1 MSSRDD
7 KLAAKVEAV
16 NTANGLAWDVY
27 HSLRGVFAPLVG
39 EQVCKKDG
47 GLLAKVQKL
56 LPGLF
61 PNTREV
67 RVTRHSSEYHLVW
80 KAWVWKSVNG
90 CTCSHETEV
99 YVGRLTDGVLMEL
112 CEPFTGRT
120 DWTAVEGVS
129 KRMAYEEAKR
139 AAEEF
144 KNALFPFGEY
154 DT

>member
-1 MSSRDD
+1 MSSRED

-16 NTANGLAWDVY
+16 NTANGLAGDTY
-27 HSLRGVFAPLVG
+27 RLLLGVFAPLVG

-61 PNTREV
+61 PNIREL
-67 RVTRHSSEYHLVW
+67 RVYRHSSEYHLVW
-80 KAWVWKSVNG
+80 KVWVWKSVNG
-90 CTCSHETEV
+90 CTCSHEADV
-99 YVGRLTDGVLMEL
+99 YVGKLTDGVLMEL
-112 CEPFTGRT
+112 CYPFTGRT
-120 DWTAVEGVS
+120 DWTAGEVVG
-129 KRMAYEEAKR
+129 KREAYEEAKR

-144 KNALFPFGEY
+144 KNAFFPFGEY

>member
-1 MSSRDD
+1 MSSRED

-16 NTANGLAWDVY
+16 NTANRLAWDTY
-27 HSLRGVFAPLVG
+27 HLLRGVFAPLVG

-61 PNTREV
+61 PNTREL
-67 RVTRHSSEYHLVW
+67 RVYRHSSEYHLVW
-80 KAWVWKSVNG
+80 KAWASKLVNG
-90 CTCSHETEV
+90 CVCSHEADA
-99 YVGRLTDGVLMEL
+99 YVGKLTDGVLMEL

-120 DWTAVEGVS
+120 DWTAVEVVS
-129 KRMAYEEAKR
+129 KREAYEGAMR
-139 AAEEF
+139 AADLI
-144 KNALFPFGEY
+144 KSTLYPFGEY